1 MKHSEDGIKLC
12 NKRGGMMENIPK
24 SLILKGIGLL
34 DYLQQYHTQENL
46 RQMKMKQNLIE
57 LLFCR
62 LWLKPDS
69 LIKLCFCSNN

>member
-1 MKHSEDGIKLC
+1 
-12 NKRGGMMENIPK
+12 MENMPK

-46 RQMKMKQNLIE
+46 RQMKAKQNLIE

-62 LWLKPDS
+62 LWLGFRQS
-69 LIKLCFCSNN
+69 NQIVLCSEN

>member
-1 MKHSEDGIKLC
+1 
-12 NKRGGMMENIPK
+12 MENIPK

-46 RQMKMKQNLIE
+46 RQMKAKQNLIE

-62 LWLKPDS
+62 LWLGFRQSNQICFAQITNVKCS
-69 LIKLCFCSNN
+69 LPTDV